1 MTSTTRIAAAATLL
15 LAQALPLSAAPLPE
29 GLRPLKLE
37 ARDQPIEQFLQ
48 GIFSGSDIPVVVTGV
63 QGQVNGRF
71 EGTPSKLLRDLSR
84 AYNLLS
90 YYDGGVLYIAP
101 ASDTTTRSYLLSPA
115 AASQVQRAAQALQLP
130 DARNTLKFG
139 DDGAL
144 LAVGAKRFVQQVDE
158 LVRQVRPTTAA
169 AAVNSWAPVQQQPL
183 PDYRIFY
190 LRYAWAQDVPMS
202 FGGQQTMLPGVASI
216 LRSLAG
222 QPTKARAALATDPSR
237 AQGSQ
242 RLRGGAMRT
251 GGTGSTL
258 GLVDDAAPSVRGTDT
273 LVAALTEVGYANPAP
288 APEPAQPPE
297 FAPRIEADPRL
308 NAVIVR
314 DLPERL
320 DRYAALIKSLDIEPQ
335 ALEIEATIIDINTD
349 RMRELGINWRYNHGL
364 SSLLV
369 GNGTA
374 SDLRLNGQ
382 QDVTP
387 SAAGGAIS
395 AVIGNRY
402 PFVARITALQ
412 SDGAAKVVSSPQV
425 VTLSNVEAVFD
436 NSQTYYVRVAGR
448 EDVDLFNVTAG
459 TRLRVTPHVFKDGT
473 DAPRIKLL
481 VQIEDGGLTGQS
493 VDNLPIVER
502 SGINTQALISE
513 GESLLIGGMV
523 RDSSTAGVDKVPLLG
538 DIPVL
543 GNLFKTQRK
552 GGQRIE
558 RMFLITPRL
567 ASSRAAADAMDKARQ
582 PLPNPAAPLAPTAP
596 AAPAA
601 PLSYSAPVAPVAPAA
616 PAVAAIATPVPA
628 QPAFTNAESAV
639 PKE

>member
-1 MTSTTRIAAAATLL
+1 MTPTLRITAASLLL
-15 LAQALPLSAAPLPE
+15 LAQAAPLSAAPLPE
-29 GLRPLKLE
+29 GLRPLRLE

-48 GIFSGSDIPVVVTGV
+48 GLFSGSDIPVVVTGV

-71 EGTPSKLLRDLSR
+71 EGTPAKLLRDLSR

-101 ASDTTTRSYLLSPA
+101 ASDTQTRSYLLTPA
-115 AASQVQRAAQALQLP
+115 AAAQVQRAAQALQLA

-158 LVRQVRPTTAA
+158 LVRQVRPGTTAVA
-169 AAVNSWAPVQQQPL
+169 MQSWAPAQQQPL
-183 PDYRIFY
+183 PDYRIYY
-190 LRYAWAQDVPMS
+190 LRYAWAQDVPMN
-202 FGGQQTMLPGVASI
+202 FGGQQTTLPGVASI
-216 LRSLAG
+216 LRSLVG
-222 QPTKARAALATDPSR
+222 QPNKPRASVAVDPAR

-242 RLRGGAMRT
+242 RLRGGAVRAG
-251 GGTGSTL
+251 GGTTTL
-258 GLVDDAAPSVRGTDT
+258 GLVDDGAAGVRGTDT
-273 LVAALTEVGYANPAP
+273 LVAALSQVGYGAP
-288 APEPAQPPE
+288 APEAAEAAPPHD
-297 FAPRIEADPRL
+297 FSPRIEADPRL

-320 DRYAALIKSLDIEPQ
+320 DRYGALIKSLDIEPQ

-349 RMRELGINWRYNHGL
+349 RLRELGINWRYNRGL

-374 SDLRLNGQ
+374 SDQRLNGQ
-382 QDVTP
+382 VDVTP
-387 SAAGGAIS
+387 SALGGAIS
-395 AVIGNRY
+395 AVIGDRY

-436 NSQTYYVRVAGR
+436 NSSTYYVRVAGR
-448 EDVDLFNVTAG
+448 EEVDLFNVTAG
-459 TRLRVTPHVFKDGT
+459 TRLRVTPHVFREGQNGEGV
-473 DAPRIKLL
+473 PRIKLL
-481 VQIEDGGLTGQS
+481 VQIEDGGLSGQT
-493 VDNLPIVER
+493 VDQLPIVER

-523 RDSSTAGVDKVPLLG
+523 RDSATAGVDKVPVLG

-567 ASSRAAADAMDKARQ
+567 ASSKAATDVMDKARQ
-582 PLPNPAAPLAPTAP
+582 PLVDPGSPPESRGSATTAPPAA
-596 AAPAA
+596 
-601 PLSYSAPVAPVAPAA
+601 
-616 PAVAAIATPVPA
+616 AVATPVPA
-628 QPAFTNAESAV
+628 PATTAAAV
-639 PKE
+639 ADPGAAPQE

>member
-1 MTSTTRIAAAATLL
+1 MTSKLKIAAAATLL
-15 LAQALPLSAAPLPE
+15 LAQALPLAAAPLPE
-29 GLRPLKLE
+29 GLRAVKLE
-37 ARDQPIEQFLQ
+37 ARDQPLEQFLQ
-48 GIFSGSDIPVVVTGV
+48 GLFSGSDIPVVASGV

-71 EGTPSKLLRDLSR
+71 EGTPAKLLRDLGR

-101 ASDTTTRSYLLSPA
+101 AGETQTRSYLLTPA
-115 AASQVQRAAQALQLP
+115 AAAQVQRAAQALQLP

-139 DDGAL
+139 EDGAL

-158 LVRQVRPTTAA
+158 LVRQVRPGTTGAA
-169 AAVNSWAPVQQQPL
+169 MKSWAPQQQQPL

-202 FGGQQTMLPGVASI
+202 FGGQQTTLPGVASI
-216 LRSLAG
+216 LRSLVG
-222 QPTKARAALATDPSR
+222 QPKQARAAAVTTDPSR

-242 RLRGGAMRT
+242 RVRSASARNT
-251 GGTGSTL
+251 TTL
-258 GLVDDAAPSVRGTDT
+258 GLVDEAAPSVRGTDT
-273 LVAALTEVGYANPAP
+273 LVAALTQVGYGQPEAA
-288 APEPAQPPE
+288 EPATPPD

-308 NAVIVR
+308 NAIIVR

-320 DRYAALIKSLDIEPQ
+320 DRYAALIKSLDVEPQ
-335 ALEIEATIIDINTD
+335 SLEIEATIIDINTD

-364 SSLLV
+364 NSLMF

-382 QDVTP
+382 QDPTP
-387 SAAGGAIS
+387 AAKGGVIS
-395 AVIGNRY
+395 AVIGDRF

-436 NSQTYYVRVAGR
+436 NSSTYYVRVAGR

-459 TRLRVTPHVFKDGT
+459 TRLRVTPHVFKEGEEP
-473 DAPRIKLL
+473 ARIKLL

-523 RDSSTAGVDKVPLLG
+523 RDSSTAGVDKVPVLG
-538 DIPVL
+538 DIPLL

-552 GGQRIE
+552 GGQRVE

-567 ASSRAAADAMDKARQ
+567 ANSKATADVMERARQ
-582 PLPNPAAPLAPTAP
+582 PLANPAAPSGSGGGGEG
-596 AAPAA
+596 AA
-601 PLSYSAPVAPVAPAA
+601 
-616 PAVAAIATPVPA
+616 
-628 QPAFTNAESAV
+628 QQE
-639 PKE
+639 

>member
-1 MTSTTRIAAAATLL
+1 MTSHLRFAAATTLL

-29 GLRPLKLE
+29 GLRSLKLE

-48 GIFSGSDIPVVVTGV
+48 GLFSGSDIPVVVNGV

-71 EGTPSKLLRDLSR
+71 EGTPAKLLRDLSR

-101 ASDTTTRSYLLSPA
+101 AGDTQTRSYLLTPA
-115 AASQVQRAAQALQLP
+115 AAAQVQRAAQALQLP

-139 DDGAL
+139 GDGAL

-158 LVRQVRPTTAA
+158 LVRQVRPTSAA
-169 AAVNSWAPVQQQPL
+169 AAVNAWAPVQQQPL

-202 FGGQQTMLPGVASI
+202 FGGQQTTLPGVASI
-216 LRSLAG
+216 LRSLTG
-222 QPTKARAALATDPSR
+222 QPAKARVNVASDPTR

-242 RLRGGAMRT
+242 RLRGGGAMRT
-251 GGTGSTL
+251 GNTL
-258 GLVDDAAPSVRGTDT
+258 GLVDDAAPSVRGADT
-273 LVAALTEVGYANPAP
+273 LVAALSDVGYAMPAAAHAEPPPAP
-288 APEPAQPPE
+288 PD

-335 ALEIEATIIDINTD
+335 SLEIEATIIDINTD

-364 SSLLV
+364 SSLMF

-374 SDLRLNGQ
+374 SDNRLNGQ
-382 QDVTP
+382 VDPTP
-387 SAAGGAIS
+387 VNKGGVIS
-395 AVIGNRY
+395 AVIGDRY

-436 NSQTYYVRVAGR
+436 NSSTYYVRVAGR
-448 EDVDLFNVTAG
+448 DEVDLFNVTAG
-459 TRLRVTPHVFKDGT
+459 TRLRVTPHVFREGKDGEGT
-473 DAPRIKLL
+473 PRIKLL
-481 VQIEDGGLTGQS
+481 VQIEDGGLTGQT
-493 VDNLPIVER
+493 VDQLPIVER

-523 RDSSTAGVDKVPLLG
+523 RDSSTAGVDKVPVLG
-538 DIPVL
+538 DIPLL

-567 ASSRAAADAMDKARQ
+567 ASSKAAADVMERAGQ
-582 PLPNPAAPLAPTAP
+582 PLSQAP
-596 AAPAA
+596 AAPAT
-601 PLSYSAPVAPVAPAA
+601 AA
-616 PAVAAIATPVPA
+616 GEGAL
-628 QPAFTNAESAV
+628 QQE
-639 PKE
+639 

>member
-1 MTSTTRIAAAATLL
+1 MMSTPKIAAAVTLL
-15 LAQALPLSAAPLPE
+15 LAQALPSSAAPLPE

-48 GIFSGSDIPVVVTGV
+48 GLFSGSDIPVVVSGV

-71 EGTPSKLLRDLSR
+71 EGSPAKLLRDLSR

-90 YYDGGVLYIAP
+90 YYDGGVLYISP
-101 ASDTTTRSYLLSPA
+101 ASDTQTRSWLLAPA
-115 AASQVQRAAQALQLP
+115 ASAQVQRAAQALQLP
-130 DARNTLKFG
+130 DARNTLKAS

-169 AAVNSWAPVQQQPL
+169 MAVNAWAPPAQAQPL

-202 FGGQQTMLPGVASI
+202 FGGQQTTLPGVASI

-222 QPTKARAALATDPSR
+222 QPARPRLTQASDPTR

-242 RLRGGAMRT
+242 RLRGGAMR
-251 GGTGSTL
+251 GTTTL
-258 GLVDDAAPSVRGTDT
+258 GLVDEAAPRGTDV
-273 LVAALTEVGYANPAP
+273 LVAGLSQAGYTTPAADHPEPPPAP
-288 APEPAQPPE
+288 ND
-297 FAPRIEADPRL
+297 FSPRIEADPRL

-320 DRYAALIKSLDIEPQ
+320 ERYGALIKSLDVEPQ

-349 RMRELGINWRYNHGL
+349 RMRELGINWRYNRGL
-364 SSLLV
+364 SSLMV

-387 SAAGGAIS
+387 SNLGGTIS
-395 AVIGNRY
+395 AVIGDRY

-412 SDGAAKVVSSPQV
+412 RDGAAKVVSSPQV

-436 NSQTYYVRVAGR
+436 NSSTYYVRVAGR
-448 EDVDLFNVTAG
+448 EEVDLFNVTAG
-459 TRLRVTPHVFKDGT
+459 TRLRVTPHVFKDG
-473 DAPRIKLL
+473 DQPPRIKLL
-481 VQIEDGGLTGQS
+481 VQIEDGGLTGQT
-493 VDNLPIVER
+493 VDQLPIVER

-523 RDSSTAGVDKVPLLG
+523 RDSSNAGVDKVPVLG
-538 DIPVL
+538 DIPLL

-552 GGQRIE
+552 GGQRVE

-567 ASSRAAADAMDKARQ
+567 ASSKAATDVMQKARE
-582 PLPNPAAPLAPTAP
+582 PLPQAGPTDLSAAPPE
-596 AAPAA
+596 
-601 PLSYSAPVAPVAPAA
+601 PVAT
-616 PAVAAIATPVPA
+616 ATPV
-628 QPAFTNAESAV
+628 AV
-639 PKE
+639 VTDPGSPQ

>member
-1 MTSTTRIAAAATLL
+1 MTAHLRFAAAATLL
-15 LAQALPLSAAPLPE
+15 LAQAVPSPAAPLPE

-37 ARDQPIEQFLQ
+37 ARDQPLEQFLQ
-48 GIFSGSDIPVVVTGV
+48 SLFSGSDIPVVATGV

-71 EGTPSKLLRDLSR
+71 DGSPARLLRDLGR

-101 ASDTTTRSYLLSPA
+101 ASDTQTRSWLLTPA
-115 AASQVQRAAQALQLP
+115 ASAQVQRAAQALQLP

-144 LAVGAKRFVQQVDE
+144 LAVGARRFVQQVDE

-169 AAVNSWAPVQQQPL
+169 VAMNGWAPPREQQPL
-183 PDYRIFY
+183 PDYRIFH

-202 FGGQQTMLPGVASI
+202 FGGQQTTLPGVASI
-216 LRSLAG
+216 LRSLVG
-222 QPTKARAALATDPSR
+222 QPQRPRLAQAADPTR

-242 RLRGGAMRT
+242 RLRGGAAR
-251 GGTGSTL
+251 GTTTL
-258 GLVDDAAPSVRGTDT
+258 GLVDEAAPGVRGTET
-273 LVAALTEVGYANPAP
+273 LVAALSQAGYAA
-288 APEPAQPPE
+288 PAQPEAGEPPPTD

-320 DRYAALIKSLDIEPQ
+320 ERYAALIKSLDVEPQ
-335 ALEIEATIIDINTD
+335 SLEIEATIIDINTD
-349 RMRELGINWRYNHGL
+349 RLRELGINWRYNHGL
-364 SSLLV
+364 SSLMF

-374 SDLRLNGQ
+374 SDNRLNGQ

-387 SAAGGAIS
+387 SAKGGVIS
-395 AVIGNRY
+395 AVIGDRY
-402 PFVARITALQ
+402 PFVARIAALQ

-436 NSQTYYVRVAGR
+436 NSSTYYVRVAGR
-448 EDVDLFNVTAG
+448 EEVDLFNVTAG
-459 TRLRVTPHVFKDGT
+459 TRLRVTPHVFKDDK
-473 DAPRIKLL
+473 DADGVPRIKLL

-493 VDNLPIVER
+493 VDQLPIVER

-523 RDSSTAGVDKVPLLG
+523 RDSSSAGVDKVPVLG
-538 DIPVL
+538 DIPLL
-543 GNLFKTQRK
+543 GNLFRTQRK

-567 ASSRAAADAMDKARQ
+567 ASSKAAADVMEKARQ
-582 PLPNPAAPLAPTAP
+582 PLPNPAAPVAA
-596 AAPAA
+596 AAPA
-601 PLSYSAPVAPVAPAA
+601 
-616 PAVAAIATPVPA
+616 
-628 QPAFTNAESAV
+628 QE
-639 PKE
+639 

>member
-1 MTSTTRIAAAATLL
+1 MTSQLKIAAATTLL

-29 GLRPLKLE
+29 GLRAVKLE
-37 ARDQPIEQFLQ
+37 ARDQPIDQFLQ
-48 GIFSGSDIPVVVTGV
+48 GLFSGSDIPVVTSGL

-71 EGTPSKLLRDLSR
+71 DGTPAKLLRDLSR

-101 ASDTTTRSYLLSPA
+101 AGDTQTRSYLLTPA

-130 DARNTLKFG
+130 DTRNTLKFG
-139 DDGAL
+139 EDGTL

-158 LVRQVRPTTAA
+158 LVRQVRPGTAA
-169 AAVNSWAPVQQQPL
+169 AAMRAWAPQQQQPL

-202 FGGQQTMLPGVASI
+202 FGGQQTTLPGVASI
-216 LRSLAG
+216 LRSLVG
-222 QPTKARAALATDPSR
+222 QPSKARVTPAADPTR

-242 RLRGGAMRT
+242 RARGGAFR
-251 GGTGSTL
+251 GGGNTTTL
-258 GLVDDAAPSVRGTDT
+258 GLVDDAAPGLRGTDT
-273 LVAALTEVGYANPAP
+273 LVAALTQVGYGQGTAEAAEPPAP
-288 APEPAQPPE
+288 PD

-308 NAVIVR
+308 NAIIVR

-335 ALEIEATIIDINTD
+335 SLEIEATIIDINTD

-364 SSLLV
+364 SSLMF

-374 SDLRLNGQ
+374 SDNRLNGQ
-382 QDVTP
+382 VDPTP
-387 SAAGGAIS
+387 SAKGGVIS
-395 AVIGNRY
+395 AVIGDRF

-436 NSQTYYVRVAGR
+436 NSSTYYVRVAGR

-459 TRLRVTPHVFKDGT
+459 TRLRVTPHVFKEGDEP
-473 DAPRIKLL
+473 ARIKLL

-538 DIPVL
+538 DIPLL

-567 ASSRAAADAMDKARQ
+567 ASSKATADVMERARQ
-582 PLPNPAAPLAPTAP
+582 PLANP

-601 PLSYSAPVAPVAPAA
+601 GSTGGEGAA
-616 PAVAAIATPVPA
+616 
-628 QPAFTNAESAV
+628 QQQE
-639 PKE
+639 

>member
-1 MTSTTRIAAAATLL
+1 MTPTLRITAATLL
-15 LAQALPLSAAPLPE
+15 LLAQAAPLSAAPLPE
-29 GLRPLKLE
+29 GLRPLRLE

-48 GIFSGSDIPVVVTGV
+48 GLFSGSDIPVVVTGV

-71 EGTPSKLLRDLSR
+71 EGTPAKLLRDLSR

-101 ASDTTTRSYLLSPA
+101 ASDTQTRSYLLTPA
-115 AASQVQRAAQALQLP
+115 AAAQVQRAAQALQLA
-130 DARNTLKFG
+130 DVRNTLKLS

-158 LVRQVRPTTAA
+158 LVRQVRPGTTAVA
-169 AAVNSWAPVQQQPL
+169 MQSWAPPPQQQPL
-183 PDYRIFY
+183 PDYRIYY
-190 LRYAWAQDVPMS
+190 LRYAWAQDVPMN
-202 FGGQQTMLPGVASI
+202 FGGQQTTLPGVASI
-216 LRSLAG
+216 LRSLVG
-222 QPTKARAALATDPSR
+222 QPNKPRASAAVDPAR

-242 RLRGGAMRT
+242 RLRGGAARA
-251 GGTGSTL
+251 GGGITTL
-258 GLVDDAAPSVRGTDT
+258 GLADDSAAGVRGTDT
-273 LVAALTEVGYANPAP
+273 LVAALSQVGYGS
-288 APEPAQPPE
+288 PAQEAAEAPPPHD
-297 FAPRIEADPRL
+297 FSPRIEADPRL

-320 DRYAALIKSLDIEPQ
+320 DRYGALIKSLDIEPQ

-349 RMRELGINWRYNHGL
+349 RLRELGINWRYNRGL

-374 SDLRLNGQ
+374 SDQRLNGQ
-382 QDVTP
+382 VDVTP
-387 SAAGGAIS
+387 SALGGAIS
-395 AVIGNRY
+395 AVIGDRY

-436 NSQTYYVRVAGR
+436 NSSTYYVRVAGR
-448 EDVDLFNVTAG
+448 EEVDLFNVTAG
-459 TRLRVTPHVFKDGT
+459 TRLRVTPHVFREGQNGEGV
-473 DAPRIKLL
+473 PRIKLL
-481 VQIEDGGLTGQS
+481 VQIEDGGLTGQT
-493 VDNLPIVER
+493 VDQLPVVER

-523 RDSSTAGVDKVPLLG
+523 RDSATAGVDKVPVLG

-567 ASSRAAADAMDKARQ
+567 ASSKAATDVMDKARQ
-582 PLPNPAAPLAPTAP
+582 PLVEPGAPAEGRSSAAAAPPVAAVTTPILATPAT
-596 AAPAA
+596 AAPIAAAGVTDAGAA
-601 PLSYSAPVAPVAPAA
+601 P
-616 PAVAAIATPVPA
+616 
-628 QPAFTNAESAV
+628 QE
-639 PKE
+639 

>member
-1 MTSTTRIAAAATLL
+1 MTSTLKIAAAATLL
-15 LAQALPLSAAPLPE
+15 LAQALPLTPAHAAPLPE
-29 GLRPLKLE
+29 GLRPVKLE

-48 GIFSGSDIPVVVTGV
+48 GLFSGSDIPVVVSGV

-71 EGTPSKLLRDLSR
+71 EGTPAKLLRDVSR

-101 ASDTTTRSYLLSPA
+101 AGDTQTRSWLLTPA
-115 AASQVQRAAQALQLP
+115 AAAQVQRAAQALQLP

-169 AAVNSWAPVQQQPL
+169 VAMHSWAPPREQQPL

-202 FGGQQTMLPGVASI
+202 FGGQQTTLPGVASI
-216 LRSLAG
+216 LRSLVG
-222 QPTKARAALATDPSR
+222 QPARPRVAVANDPAR

-242 RLRGGAMRT
+242 RLRGGGALRT
-251 GGTGSTL
+251 GGATTL
-258 GLVDDAAPSVRGTDT
+258 GLVDDGAPGVPGTDT
-273 LVAALTEVGYANPAP
+273 LVAALTQVGYGAP
-288 APEPAQPPE
+288 TAAGTEPPQPPD

-320 DRYAALIKSLDIEPQ
+320 DRYAALIKSLDVEPQ
-335 ALEIEATIIDINTD
+335 SLEIEATIIDINTD
-349 RMRELGINWRYNHGL
+349 RLRELGINWRYNHGL
-364 SSLLV
+364 SSLMF

-374 SDLRLNGQ
+374 SDNRLNGQ
-382 QDVTP
+382 VDPTP
-387 SAAGGAIS
+387 VNRGGVIS
-395 AVIGNRY
+395 AVIGDRY

-412 SDGAAKVVSSPQV
+412 TDGAAKVVSSPQV

-436 NSQTYYVRVAGR
+436 NSSTYYVRVAGR

-459 TRLRVTPHVFKDGT
+459 TRLRVTPHVFREGNEL
-473 DAPRIKLL
+473 PRIKLL

-523 RDSSTAGVDKVPLLG
+523 RDSSTAGVDKVPVLG
-538 DIPVL
+538 DIPLL

-567 ASSRAAADAMDKARQ
+567 ASSKAATAALDKARE
-582 PLPNPAAPLAPTAP
+582 PLPNPAAPVTP
-596 AAPAA
+596 AAGGDG
-601 PLSYSAPVAPVAPAA
+601 S
-616 PAVAAIATPVPA
+616 T
-628 QPAFTNAESAV
+628 QQE
-639 PKE
+639 